1 MNTAAS
7 RATGPTGSAGATGE
21 PLRDRCAQ
29 HLAACP
35 VVDHPVPEP
44 GLWVAALA
52 VDAIWFGTH
61 TGAYPLDEK
70 AWARICA
77 DAARLARLDV
87 PVRSVLSPALHTASL
102 RSPLRPILDAVL
114 QVAADEGT
122 DRLTIKAV
130 ARAGALS
137 AAGLE
142 AMFGSVQDL
151 LGSAIDEVVLDGFDD
166 LSPLRLGVSRRA
178 VAANLAATED
188 PRKVTSTYQLM
199 ILDGIRPGSLR
210 SRRPRAVT
218 DLVLDDGVPPAL
230 LHAVLG
236 LDAIT
241 WSRELAWPGYPAE
254 LPRAVHETLSRMLG
268 ED

>member
-1 MNTAAS
+1 MNHPVDRPS
-7 RATGPTGSAGATGE
+7 TGPETV
-21 PLRDRCAQ
+21 RDRSTRL
-29 HLAACP
+29 LAACP
-35 VVDHPVPEP
+35 VVDVPVQDP

-77 DAARLARLDV
+77 DTARLAGLTV
-87 PVRSVLSPALHTASL
+87 PVRSALSPALHTASL
-102 RSPLRPILDAVL
+102 RSPRRPVLDAVL

-130 ARAGALS
+130 ARAGSLS

-142 AMFGSVQDL
+142 AMFGGVQDL
-151 LGSAIDEVVLDGFDD
+151 LDAAVDEVVLDGFDD
-166 LSPLRLGVSRRA
+166 LSPLRLGVSAGA

-210 SRRPRAVT
+210 SGRPRVVT
-218 DLVLDDGVPPAL
+218 DLVLDDGVPPGL
-230 LHAVLG
+230 LHAVLA

-241 WSRELAWPGYPAE
+241 WSRELAWLGYPDA
-254 LPRAVHETLSRMLG
+254 LPRAVHEALVRALG
-268 ED
+268 EGEP